1 MKPRTKMDEI
11 METVFRKFFSGQAA
25 AAAPELAVEEGED
38 AVRCLACGHRC
49 LVRPGRRGVCR
60 VRVNEGG
67 VLKVPFGYV
76 AGLAADPVE
85 KKPFYHVKP
94 GSVAL
99 SFGMLGCNLRCP
111 FCQNWNT
118 SQILRDPAAGAA
130 VHACTARDIAEAGE
144 RAGAALMVSTYNEPL
159 ITPEWARAVFEEAK
173 PRGMLCGFVS
183 NGFATPEALDF
194 LLPALDV
201 FKVDLKCFDAHRH
214 GELGGRLAE
223 VMDTLERLVAAGV
236 WVEVVTLLVPGF
248 NDDAEELRR
257 LAAFLHGLSPDI
269 PWHVTAFTP
278 QYRKKGAR
286 RTTADD
292 LTRAWDIG
300 KAAGL
305 RHVYT
310 GNLPRQTGSRENTF
324 CAECGAVLVE
334 RSGFRVCAL
343 RVSEGKCPECG
354 TAVPGRW

>member
-1 MKPRTKMDEI
+1 

-25 AAAPELAVEEGED
+25 AAAPALAVVEGED

-94 GSVAL
+94 GSLAL

-118 SQILRDPAAGAA
+118 SQVLRDPAAGAA
-130 VHACTARDIAEAGE
+130 VHACTAREIAEAGE
-144 RAGAALMVSTYNEPL
+144 RAGAALVVSTYNEPL
-159 ITPEWARAVFEEAK
+159 ITPEWARAVFEEARL
-173 PRGMLCGFVS
+173 RGMLCGFVS

-194 LLPALDV
+194 LLPGLDV
-201 FKVDLKCFDAHRH
+201 FKVDLKCFDARRY
-214 GELGGRLAE
+214 GELGGRLPE

-278 QYRKKGAR
+278 QYRKTDAR
-286 RTTADD
+286 PTTATD

-300 KAAGL
+300 KEAGL

-310 GNLPRQTGSRENTF
+310 GNLPGQTGSRENTF
-324 CAECGAVLVE
+324 CAGCGAVLVE
-334 RSGFRVCAL
+334 RSGFQVRAL
-343 RVSEGKCPECG
+343 RLSGGKCPECG
-354 TAVPGRW
+354 AAAPGRW

>member
-1 MKPRTKMDEI
+1 

-25 AAAPELAVEEGED
+25 GAAPELAVVEGGD

-49 LVRPGRRGVCR
+49 RVRPGRRGVCR

-67 VLKVPFGYV
+67 ALRVPFGYV

-118 SQILRDPAAGAA
+118 SQVLRDPAAGAA
-130 VHACTARDIAEAGE
+130 VHACTAREIAEAGA
-144 RAGAALMVSTYNEPL
+144 RAGAALVVSTYNEPL

-194 LLPALDV
+194 LLPVLDV
-201 FKVDLKCFDAHRH
+201 FKVDLKCFDAHRY

-223 VMDTLERLVAAGV
+223 VMDTLARLVAAGV

-278 QYRKKGAR
+278 QYRKGGVR
-286 RTTADD
+286 PTTVED
-292 LTRAWDIG
+292 LTKAWDIG

-310 GNLPRQTGSRENTF
+310 GNLPGQTGFRENTF

-334 RSGFRVCAL
+334 RSGFRVRAL

-354 TAVPGRW
+354 AAAPGRW

>member
-1 MKPRTKMDEI
+1 MDEI
-11 METVFRKFFSGQAA
+11 MATVFRKLLSGQAVA
-25 AAAPELAVEEGED
+25 AASALTGAEADG

-60 VRVNEGG
+60 VRHNEGG

-94 GSVAL
+94 GGVAL

-130 VHACTARDIAEAGE
+130 VHACTAREIAEAGE

-194 LLPALDV
+194 LLPVLDV
-201 FKVDLKCFDAHRH
+201 FKVDLKCFDARRY
-214 GELGGRLAE
+214 GELGGRLPE
-223 VMDTLERLVAAGV
+223 VMDTLARLAAAGV

-257 LAAFLHGLSPDI
+257 LAAFLCGLSPDI

-278 QYRKKGAR
+278 QYRKR
-286 RTTADD
+286 RVRPTTAED
-292 LTRAWDIG
+292 LTKAWDIG
-300 KAAGL
+300 KSAGL

-310 GNLPRQTGSRENTF
+310 GNLPRQTGARENTF
-324 CAECGAVLVE
+324 CAECGAALVE

-343 RVSEGKCPECG
+343 RVSEGRCPECG
-354 TAVPGRW
+354 RAVPGRW